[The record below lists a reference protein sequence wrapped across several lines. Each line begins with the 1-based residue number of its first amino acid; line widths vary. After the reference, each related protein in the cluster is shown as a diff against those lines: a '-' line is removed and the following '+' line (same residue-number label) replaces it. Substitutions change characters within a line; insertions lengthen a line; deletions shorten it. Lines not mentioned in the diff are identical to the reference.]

1 MLLIALSVALM
12 TADQRLAALRE
23 ARSALEYV
31 VYPLQILASLPNR
44 AGHWLGE
51 AFSSH
56 TQLIES
62 NRRLRRDNLL
72 LEAKLQKF
80 QALASEN
87 AHLRQLLNASEH
99 ANEKV
104 KIARLVSID
113 LDPYSQRELI
123 NQGSRNGVYRG
134 QPVIDATGLMGQV
147 IQVGPFNAQ
156 VLLIADPSSA
166 VPVIDTRSGLRLLAI
181 GTGQPDA
188 LDVRSAP
195 VNADIRV
202 GDLLSTSGLGERFPP
217 HYPVCQVT
225 QVRREPGDPFAKVL
239 CRPTAQLDRHR
250 EVLLLWYHPA
260 HKPDA
265 AETEPATPE
274 RHGKHK

>member
-1 MLLIALSVALM
+1 MLLVALSIALM
-12 TADQRLAALRE
+12 TADQRLTVLSE
-23 ARSALEYV
+23 ARSTLEYV
-31 VYPLQILASLPNR
+31 VYPLQLLASLPNR

-56 TQLIES
+56 TQLIDS
-62 NRRLRRDNLL
+62 NRELQRNNLL
-72 LEAKLQKF
+72 LKARLQKY

-99 ANEKV
+99 TTEKV

-123 NQGSRNGVYRG
+123 NQGSRDGVYQG
-134 QPVIDATGLMGQV
+134 QPVIDAGGLMGQV

-217 HYPVCQVT
+217 HYPVCRVT
-225 QVRREPGDPFAKVL
+225 QVNREPGDPFAKVL
-239 CRPTAQLDRHR
+239 CQPTAQLDRYR
-250 EVLLLWYHPA
+250 EVLLLWYHPP
-260 HKPDA
+260 HKPVLD
-265 AETEPATPE
+265 ETPHTDTSP
-274 RHGKHK
+274 HGKRK